1 MGLILGWYDPIRG
14 GIFLDGINTK
24 EYNLK
29 WLQKFQIFFF
39 NIFLTWN
46 EFFIVVKEKISFFFF
61 IRVAEQFIVF
71 P

>member
-29 WLQKFQIFFF
+29 
-39 NIFLTWN
+39 
-46 EFFIVVKEKISFFFF
+46 
-61 IRVAEQFIVF
+61 
-71 P
+71 